1 MTDRDRFD
9 EQPEATTQA
18 LTPQPLPPAFQ
29 PIPVA
34 TAPSPTKFQQAT
46 KKLRK
51 MHLFSA
57 FCENPADVSFQ
68 TQESDEVVLLFL
80 RKSQI
85 MNLPWIAMTIL
96 LLIIPFVIY
105 MSRSILGQLTPP
117 LSVDIVAVLLYYLLV
132 ATYGFVN
139 FISWYYNAA
148 IVTNKRVIDIDFHQL
163 VFKDVAETKLAL
175 VQDVSYQQVGALQ
188 NLFGFG
194 HILIQTAGTLDNF
207 EFYGMPQ
214 PARIVEIVENLIG
227 GRRFYEP

>member
-9 EQPEATTQA
+9 EQPQTTQ
-18 LTPQPLPPAFQ
+18 PIIPEPLPPAFQ

-34 TAPSPTKFQQAT
+34 QTASQTKFQQA
-46 KKLRK
+46 KKKIGK

-57 FCENPADVSFQ
+57 FCENPDDVSFQ
-68 TQESDEVVLLFL
+68 TQEPDEIVLLFL

-85 MNLPWIAMTIL
+85 INFPWIAMTAV
-96 LLIIPFVIY
+96 LLIVPFIIY
-105 MSRSILGQLTPP
+105 ASRSMLGQLTPP
-117 LSVDIVAVLLYYLLV
+117 LSVDILAVILYYLLV
-132 ATYGFVN
+132 ATYAFIN

-188 NLFGFG
+188 NLFGYG

-214 PARIVEIVENLIG
+214 PARIVEIVESLIG
-227 GRRFYEP
+227 GRRMYEP